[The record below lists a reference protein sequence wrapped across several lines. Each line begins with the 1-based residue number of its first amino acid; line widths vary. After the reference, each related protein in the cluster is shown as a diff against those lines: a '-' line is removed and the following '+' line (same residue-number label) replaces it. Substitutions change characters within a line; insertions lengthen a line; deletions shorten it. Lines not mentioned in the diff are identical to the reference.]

1 MTDNEVRLMAA
12 AVFFLFLLGIAAVLT
27 NAPSANGVVAEQE
40 DLAHK
45 DLTDPQIVSLVL
57 SDHPK
62 THPFFHA
69 RIG

>member
-1 MTDNEVRLMAA
+1 MARGDA
-12 AVFFLFLLGIAAVLT
+12 IRA
-27 NAPSANGVVAEQE
+27 SANGVVAEQE